1 MWLGCAL
8 LLMICLVSYPQAI
21 YQASQRGVKTWWE
34 IVFPALLPFFIGTEL
49 LVGFGVVRFMGVL
62 LEPVMRPL
70 FNLPGAAS
78 FVVAV
83 GFSSGFPIGS
93 AVTAQLRQEN
103 LISRTEG
110 ERLMSFTNNASP
122 LFMLA
127 AVAVGM
133 FHDPRLGL
141 VIAFAHYGAN
151 LTLGLLLGI
160 TSRRKGYNG
169 PRNSR
174 ASQVSSASLLNRALR
189 ELNLA
194 RQDNWQ
200 PLGQRLSSAISK
212 SINTL
217 LMIGG
222 FIILFSVIIEMLG
235 QLGVTGALA
244 RLFAL
249 LIGHLGLDA
258 SLGNAIATGMFEVTL
273 GAKLAAETGAP
284 LQDKILVTTFLLSWS
299 GLSVHAQAAGLI
311 SGTDL
316 RLFPFFWCRLLQA
329 FISGFYALLIFR
341 PLTVLAPVLSS
352 QNTPALPALSPL
364 LQAGVYPFQWW
375 HTFSFATRLFVG
387 ETFLLLLLALLLPPF
402 LQLVSRL
409 SHAHSRI

>member
-1 MWLGCAL
+1 MV
-8 LLMICLVSYPQAI
+8 CLVSYPQAI

-49 LVGFGVVRFMGVL
+49 LVGFGVVRFLGVL

-93 AVTAQLRQEN
+93 AVTAQLRQEK
-103 LISRTEG
+103 LISRAEG

-141 VIAFAHYGAN
+141 VIALAHYGAN
-151 LTLGLLLGI
+151 LTLGLLLGLA
-160 TSRRKGYNG
+160 SKSKGLRK
-169 PRNSR
+169 SR
-174 ASQVSSASLLNRALR
+174 ATQGSGVSLLSRALR
-189 ELNLA
+189 ELKLA
-194 RQDNWQ
+194 NQDNWQ

-212 SINTL
+212 SVNTL

-222 FIILFSVIIEMLG
+222 FIILFSVIIEMLS

-244 RLFAL
+244 RFFAL
-249 LIGHLGLDA
+249 VIGQLGMDP
-258 SLGNAIATGMFEVTL
+258 SLGDAIATGIFEVTL
-273 GAKLAAETGAP
+273 GAKLAAETAAP
-284 LQDKILVTTFLLSWS
+284 LQDKILVTTFLLSWA
-299 GLSVHAQAAGLI
+299 GFSVHAQAAGLI

-316 RLFPFFWCRLLQA
+316 RFFTFFWCRLFQA
-329 FISGFYALLIFR
+329 FLSAIYVLLIFR
-341 PLTVLAPVLSS
+341 PLTVLAPVLAPQS
-352 QNTPALPALSPL
+352 PDAIPALSPIFHSV
-364 LQAGVYPFQWW
+364 GPPFQWW
-375 HTFSFATRLFVG
+375 NTFSFSTRLFVG
-387 ETFLLLLLALLLPPF
+387 ETFLLLLLALVLPP
-402 LQLVSRL
+402 LVRLAGRL
-409 SHAHSRI
+409 SRTLSQI